1 MQNDFSLN
9 IDIKIDSIHM
19 SVQKMIFLIININT
33 KKKTQLTLMAQ
44 LTYKINLKMIFLI
57 LLIAQDKTTKFL

>member
-1 MQNDFSLN
+1 
-9 IDIKIDSIHM
+9 
-19 SVQKMIFLIININT
+19 MIFLIININT
-33 KKKTQLTLMAQ
+33 KKTQLTLIAQ

>member
-33 KKKTQLTLMAQ
+33 KKTQLTLMAQ